1 MIAFLRDTALS
12 LLAGTGLGCLVA
24 LAIDVM
30 GGR

>member
-1 MIAFLRDTALS
+1 MTALRSIATFS

>member
-1 MIAFLRDTALS
+1 MIAFLSRALLS